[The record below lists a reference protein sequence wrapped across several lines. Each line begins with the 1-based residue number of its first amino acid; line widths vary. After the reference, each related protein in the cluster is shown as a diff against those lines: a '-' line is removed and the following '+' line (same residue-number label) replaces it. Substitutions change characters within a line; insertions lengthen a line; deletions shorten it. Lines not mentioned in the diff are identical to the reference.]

1 MKNPPPRLD
10 LAYRLAIAAGLLAGT
25 LLMFGSLHY
34 AANHMQVTM

>member
-1 MKNPPPRLD
+1 MTHSPPHLD
-10 LAYRLAIAAGLLAGT
+10 SAFRFAIAASLLAGT

>member
-1 MKNPPPRLD
+1 MQTSPPRLD
-10 LAYRLAIAAGLLAGT
+10 SAFRLAIAAGLLAGT